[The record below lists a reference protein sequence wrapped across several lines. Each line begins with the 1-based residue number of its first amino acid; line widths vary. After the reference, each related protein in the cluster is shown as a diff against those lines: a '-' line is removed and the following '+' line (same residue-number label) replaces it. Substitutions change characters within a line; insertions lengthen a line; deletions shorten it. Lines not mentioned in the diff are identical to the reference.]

1 MFDPLIERIIKTK
14 SNRKVSIRL
23 LSKSAL
29 FLLVLALVTG
39 LVDFAQ
45 ATTESLNVQA
55 GKEFIK
61 TIDLAAEDQ
70 IRITFTF
77 IGSTPDTLH
86 FWMVFPNAT
95 TRGYGEISQS
105 TISFIS
111 DVQGLCE
118 LHFDN
123 SNSSSAQLITLNYEI
138 EHYIFGIPQIP
149 FLIIVIAVLLLAV
162 VAGYIIM
169 GKYA

>member
-1 MFDPLIERIIKTK
+1 MFDTLIEKIIKIK
-14 SNRKVSIRL
+14 SNRIVSVRF
-23 LSKSAL
+23 LSNPAF
-29 FLLVLALVTG
+29 FLLVFALIISLAG
-39 LVDFAQ
+39 LAQ

-70 IRITFTF
+70 IRITFTVL
-77 IGSTPDTLH
+77 GSAPDTLH
-86 FWMVFPNAT
+86 FWMFFPNAT
-95 TRGYGEISQS
+95 TRDYGEKSQS
-105 TISFIS
+105 TISFTS

-123 SNSSSAQLITLNYEI
+123 SNSSSTQLITLNYEI

-149 FLIIVIAVLLLAV
+149 FLIIVIAVLLLAIV
-162 VAGYIIM
+162 VGYIIM